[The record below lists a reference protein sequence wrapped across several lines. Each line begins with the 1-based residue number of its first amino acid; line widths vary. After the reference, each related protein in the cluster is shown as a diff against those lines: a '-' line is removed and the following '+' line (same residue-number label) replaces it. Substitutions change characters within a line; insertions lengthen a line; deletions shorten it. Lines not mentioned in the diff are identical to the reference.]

1 MPAGRGEELVK
12 AIETWLNENQGHP
25 IDDVASASQVVFQI
39 ELRHKVEDLS
49 GHAWGG
55 EGMDDQLE
63 LHLPAP
69 PATGDTPLIPAR
81 MVNEFVYCPRLAYL
95 MWTQSEWVE
104 SGDTVEGKRVHARV
118 DRPSAPL
125 PAPAALEADEA
136 AADKIVSRSLTLSSA
151 TLGVI
156 AKLDIAEAEDGVVT
170 PVDYKRGRRPHV
182 PQGAYE
188 PERIQ
193 VCLQAMLL
201 EENGYRVEEGAI
213 YYAQSRERV
222 RIVLDETLRTA
233 ARNAVSE
240 LRLTVS
246 QGRIPPPLRDSPK
259 CPRCA
264 LVTVCLPDEV
274 RSLTGSSLAPRT
286 IAVPQ
291 DEALPLVVQ
300 SQRARIAKEG
310 ETLKVIDEDKGETQV
325 RLIDVSDLALFGN
338 VSITTPALAELME
351 REIPVTFHSHGG
363 WFRGMAQ
370 GVGHRN
376 VEVRTAQY
384 RLSFDEAACLRFARE
399 LVAAKITNQR
409 TILRRNWRGEAEE
422 RKAVLDRLAA
432 ARTSARGA
440 TTLAA
445 LLGLE
450 GDAAAVYFR
459 AYAELIKPPSAPPA
473 NSDLAPFRFDA
484 RNRRPPTD
492 PVNAMLS
499 LAYAMLTRHFTITLA
514 SVGLDPYRG
523 FYHAPRYG
531 RPALALDLMEPFR
544 PIIADSVVLSAVN
557 TGEVAANDFVVSP
570 IGTSLSAAGR
580 RRFVE
585 AFERRLSQET
595 THPVFGYQVSMRRML
610 IVQARLLSRF
620 LLGELPSYPHYLP
633 R

>member
-1 MPAGRGEELVK
+1 MPADK
-12 AIETWLNENQGHP
+12 
-25 IDDVASASQVVFQI
+25 QI
-39 ELRHKVEDLS
+39 
-49 GHAWGG
+49 
-55 EGMDDQLE
+55 E

-69 PATGDTPLIPAR
+69 PVSGETPLVPAR

-95 MWTQSEWVE
+95 MWTQAEWSET
-104 SGDTVEGKRVHARV
+104 GDTVEGRRVHTRV
-118 DRPSAPL
+118 DKPNAPL
-125 PAPAALEADEA
+125 PPPEVLEADDA
-136 AADKIVSRSLTLSSA
+136 ATADKIVSRSLTLSSS

-156 AKLDIAEAEDGVVT
+156 AKLDVAEAEDGAVT
-170 PVDYKRGRRPHV
+170 PIDYKRGKRPHV
-182 PQGAYE
+182 EQGAYE

-193 VCLQAMLL
+193 VCLQGLLL
-201 EENGYRVEEGAI
+201 EEHGYRVEEGAI
-213 YYAQSRERV
+213 YYAGSRERV
-222 RIVLDETLRTA
+222 RVVFDDALRSA
-233 ARNAVSE
+233 ARAAVSD

-246 QGRIPPPLRDSPK
+246 QGRIPPPLKDSPK

-264 LVTVCLPDEV
+264 LVTVCLPDEI
-274 RSLTGSSLAPRT
+274 RALSGSSLAPRS
-286 IAVPQ
+286 IAVPA

-300 SQRARIAKEG
+300 SQHARIGKEG
-310 ETLKVIDEDKGETQV
+310 ETLKITDDEQGETRV
-325 RLIDVSDLALFGN
+325 RFIDISDVALFGN
-338 VSITTPALAELME
+338 VSITTPAISALLE

-363 WFRGMAQ
+363 WFRGVAH

-384 RLSFDEAACLRFARE
+384 RMSFDEVSCLRFARE

-409 TILRRNWRGEAEE
+409 TILRRNWRGEPEA
-422 RKAVLDRLAA
+422 RQAVLDRLRA
-432 ARTSARGA
+432 ARRSAGNA
-440 TTLAA
+440 GTLTE
-445 LLGLE
+445 LLGME
-450 GDAAAVYFR
+450 GDAAATYFR
-459 AYAELIKPPSAPPA
+459 AFSGLLKQPDTDGE
-473 NSDLAPFRFDA
+473 LAPFRFEV

-499 LAYAMLTRHFTITLA
+499 FAYAMLTRHLTIAVA

-531 RPALALDLMEPFR
+531 RPALALDIMEPFR
-544 PIIADSVVLSAVN
+544 SLIADSVVLSAIN
-557 TGEVAANDFVVSP
+557 TGEVGPNDFVVAVT
-570 IGTSLSAAGR
+570 GTALTQAGR

-610 IVQARLLSRF
+610 LVQTRLLSRF